1 MLRAFKLKIG
11 HFAFNDARVGTVAA
25 EGQAMA
31 HNIAQEAPPQ
41 PVMERRGD
49 QLEFGDR
56 GSNEPE
62 RLDKAEAVGVE
73 VKGQAGLVHDEAH
86 DKMGQEQGI

>member
-1 MLRAFKLKIG
+1 MLRAFKLKIE
-11 HFAFNDARVGTVAA
+11 HFAFDDARVGAVAA

-31 HNIAQEAPPQ
+31 HNIPQEAPPQ
-41 PVMERRGD
+41 SVMEIGVD
-49 QLEFGDR
+49 QLEFGK
-56 GSNEPE
+56 GGPNEPQ
-62 RLDKAEAVGVE
+62 RLDKAEAVGVK